1 MVNDIDCIFADVKNR
16 TYRMSVT
23 KITYLVIF
31 LLSLASCA
39 SEYHIQG
46 SSSVSRLDGKML
58 FVKVPQDG
66 GMMNVDSAEVV
77 HGLFRMRGE
86 IDTAMIASLYMD
98 EQSIMPLV
106 VERGDI
112 EIQIDNARIMVKGT
126 PLNEKLY
133 DFFDWNKSDKILH
146 IKKIPVFKINEK
158 TLNFINTLLDE
169 NRFNIFKTIIYI
181 FICSYNNKNI
191 VLNKN
196 GLPYA
201 VRKQGA
207 GLANLLSAIKTKAYV
222 ITYDAEGKEMDKTK
236 LELGDDAEKS
246 GVYEMKFTINNF
258 GGETLVFDLSTVV
271 MTEGVSDT
279 KTNAGKTT
287 VTEQAYPL
295 TGAKITVEGVSGGTV
310 KGTKLSVE
318 AGQTAKVKV
327 TVTLSDADKKYLN
340 DSFENGI

>member
-112 EIQIDNARIMVKGT
+112 EIQIDNARITVKGT
-126 PLNEKLY
+126 PLNEALY
-133 DFFDWNKSDKILH
+133 DFITKKSSLDDRAYEVERMESRMIMDGEAIDVIEREVNSERDKIS
-146 IKKIPVFKINEK
+146 
-158 TLNFINTLLDE
+158 
-169 NRFNIFKTIIYI
+169 R
-181 FICSYNNKNI
+181 
-191 VLNKN
+191 
-196 GLPYA
+196 
-201 VRKQGA
+201 
-207 GLANLLSAIKTKAYV
+207 
-222 ITYDAEGKEMDKTK
+222 EMDDLVKTFIQDNY
-236 LELGDDAEKS
+236 ENVLGP
-246 GVYEMKFTINNF
+246 GVFIMLCNGFP
-258 GGETLVFDLSTVV
+258 
-271 MTEGVSDT
+271 
-279 KTNAGKTT
+279 
-287 VTEQAYPL
+287 YPL
-295 TGAKITVEGVSGGTV
+295 MTPLLQEIVDNAP
-310 KGTKLSVE
+310 
-318 AGQTAKVKV
+318 
-327 TVTLSDADKKYLN
+327 
-340 DSFENGI
+340 DSFKNHILVKEYLEAARENMEALNER